1 MISFRKIT
9 LIVII
14 TCFAS
19 CDSHNSME
27 SFYAAH
33 KNDNQVSAVR
43 VPQFMLSLLRGIS
56 PETEALI
63 GDTKDLRYIKFPS
76 TTADKTDF
84 LNTQM
89 NIIAGSKFIEIY
101 RKNDDLKRS
110 VIAVRERKN
119 VVKEI
124 LIYNN
129 NAQQATFL
137 YFNGNFDPIKVREM
151 AQNAK
156 FDELTNGLIQQFN
169 IQSSAIRND

>member
-1 MISFRKIT
+1 
-9 LIVII
+9 
-14 TCFAS
+14 
-19 CDSHNSME
+19 ME

-43 VPQFMLSLLRGIS
+43 VPQFMLSLLSGIS

>member
-1 MISFRKIT
+1 
-9 LIVII
+9 
-14 TCFAS
+14 
-19 CDSHNSME
+19 ME

>member
-1 MISFRKIT
+1 
-9 LIVII
+9 
-14 TCFAS
+14 
-19 CDSHNSME
+19 ME

-43 VPQFMLSLLRGIS
+43 VPQFMLSLLSGIS

-63 GDTKDLRYIKFPS
+63 GDTKDLRYIKFPC

-129 NAQQATFL
+129 NA
-137 YFNGNFDPIKVREM
+137 
-151 AQNAK
+151 
-156 FDELTNGLIQQFN
+156 
-169 IQSSAIRND
+169 

>member
-1 MISFRKIT
+1 
-9 LIVII
+9 
-14 TCFAS
+14 
-19 CDSHNSME
+19 ME
-27 SFYAAH
+27 SFYTTH

-43 VPQFMLSLLRGIS
+43 VPQFMLSLLSGIS